1 METERLMAPDW
12 ENLRREHSP
21 ELVDR
26 VRLEIERADTELI
39 DPEIFAKGLN
49 ASIDAT
55 TFLLAEVARL
65 GLLLISEEKRCG
77 QCGAL
82 ASEEDQAVGRCPR
95 CDTRYDEL
103 DEPFKNKQVFK
114 LQQGRRSR
122 DISWLV
128 TVHGMN
134 TDGPWQQDF
143 SWAIAKKLRYSAP
156 ILIFKYPI
164 LRAMTLFERTQR
176 LASTDLGERL
186 RLAAA
191 QASQR
196 VGELSPAPDVVLHSY
211 GTLLFSRLLL
221 NNRFSDLRFNRVI
234 LAGSIVR
241 PDYDWSSHVKSGR
254 IKQVINHC
262 GDRDNAVFV
271 AEFMMPNSGPSGRV
285 GFLDPVVTSVR
296 AQGYDHG
303 SFFDLDRM
311 RANLEP
317 NGAWDRFLTAPA
329 ERIAGDEIMVRP
341 HQWAASPLALPSRI
355 TLAVSSVVLGP
366 FFWLVFQGWAAI
378 KAIVWA
384 KS

>member
-1 METERLMAPDW
+1 MGPDW
-12 ENLRREHSP
+12 ENLKRDHSP
-21 ELVDR
+21 ELVDG
-26 VRLEIERADTELI
+26 VRLQIRRADTELI
-39 DPEIFAKGLN
+39 DPEIFAKGLD

-55 TFLLAEVARL
+55 KRLLAEVARL
-65 GLLLISEEKRCG
+65 GLLLISEERHCG

-82 ASEEDQAVGRCPR
+82 ASEEDQVVGRCPR
-95 CDTRYDEL
+95 CDARYDEL
-103 DEPFKNKQVFK
+103 DEPFQIKQVFK
-114 LQQGRRSR
+114 LPQGRRSR

-176 LASTDLGERL
+176 LASTDLGEHL
-186 RLAAA
+186 RLAAT

-221 NNRFSDLRFNRVI
+221 NDQFSDLRFNRVI

-254 IKQVINHC
+254 IEQVINHC
-262 GDRDNAVFV
+262 GDQDYAVFV

-285 GFLDPVVTSVR
+285 GFMDPVVSSVR
-296 AQGYDHG
+296 APGYDHG
-303 SFFDLDRM
+303 AFFDPDRM
-311 RANLEP
+311 RANLAP

-329 ERIAGDEIMVRP
+329 ERVAGDEIMATP
-341 HQWAASPLALPSRI
+341 HHWAAHPLALPSRI
-355 TLAVSSVVLGP
+355 VLKMFSVILGP
-366 FFWLVFQGWAAI
+366 IFWMFFQVWAAI
-378 KAIVWA
+378 RAIVWA
-384 KS
+384 KF

>member
-1 METERLMAPDW
+1 MESDW
-12 ENLRREHSP
+12 DNLKREHSP
-21 ELVDR
+21 ELVDG
-26 VRLEIERADTELI
+26 VRLQIERADRELI
-39 DPEIFAKGLN
+39 DPEIFAKGLD

-55 TFLLAEVARL
+55 KLLLAEVARL

-77 QCGAL
+77 QCCAL

-95 CDTRYDEL
+95 CDARYEEL
-103 DEPFKNKQVFK
+103 DEPFKIKQVFN
-114 LQQGRRSR
+114 LPQGRRSR

-164 LRAMTLFERTQR
+164 LRAMTLFERTQQ
-176 LASTDLGERL
+176 LASTNLGERL

-221 NNRFSDLRFNRVI
+221 DDRFSDLRFNRVI

-241 PDYDWSSHVKSGR
+241 PDYDWSSHVRSGR
-254 IKQVINHC
+254 IEQVINHC
-262 GDRDNAVFV
+262 GDKDSAVFL
-271 AEFMMPNSGPSGRV
+271 AEFIMPNSGPSGRV

-303 SFFDLDRM
+303 TFFDIDRL
-311 RANLEP
+311 RTNLAT

-329 ERIAGDEIMVRP
+329 ERIAGDEIMARP
-341 HQWAASPLALPSRI
+341 HCWAANPLALPSRI
-355 TLAVSSVVLGP
+355 ALKISSLVLGP
-366 FFWLVFQGWAAI
+366 LFWLFFQGWAAI
-378 KAIVWA
+378 TAIVWA

>member
-1 METERLMAPDW
+1 MGPEW
-12 ENLRREHSP
+12 ENLKRDHSP
-21 ELVDR
+21 ELVDG
-26 VRLEIERADTELI
+26 VRLQIERADTELI
-39 DPEIFAKGLN
+39 DPEIFTKGLD

-55 TFLLAEVARL
+55 KLLLEEVARL
-65 GLLLISEEKRCG
+65 GLLLSSEEKHCG

-82 ASEEDQAVGRCPR
+82 ASEEDQAIGRCPR
-95 CDTRYDEL
+95 CNARYEEL
-103 DEPFKNKQVFK
+103 DEPFKIKQVFK
-114 LQQGRRSR
+114 LPQGRRSR

-196 VGELSPAPDVVLHSY
+196 IGELSPAPDVVLHSY

-221 NNRFSDLRFNRVI
+221 NDRFADLRFNRVI

-241 PDYDWSSHVKSGR
+241 PDFDWSSYVKSGR

-262 GDRDNAVFV
+262 GDKDNAVFV

-285 GFLDPVVTSVR
+285 GFLDPVVSNVK
-296 AQGYDHG
+296 APGYGHG
-303 SFFDLDRM
+303 SFFDIDRM
-311 RANLEP
+311 RANLAP

-329 ERIAGDEIMVRP
+329 ERVAGDEIMVRP
-341 HQWAASPLALPSRI
+341 HHWAAKPLALPSRI
-355 TLAVSSVVLGP
+355 VLKILSVVLGP
-366 FFWLVFQGWAAI
+366 LSWFCFQVWMAI

>member
-1 METERLMAPDW
+1 MGPDW
-12 ENLRREHSP
+12 ERLKREHSA
-21 ELVDR
+21 ELVDG
-26 VRLEIERADTELI
+26 VRLQIERADTELI
-39 DPEIFAKGLN
+39 DPEIFAKGLDAN
-49 ASIDAT
+49 IDAT
-55 TFLLAEVARL
+55 KLLLAEVARL
-65 GLLLISEEKRCG
+65 GLLLISEEKHCG
-77 QCGAL
+77 HCGAL
-82 ASEEDQAVGRCPR
+82 ATKEDQSVGRCPR
-95 CDTRYDEL
+95 CDVRYEEL
-103 DEPFKNKQVFK
+103 DEPFKIKQVFK
-114 LQQGRRSR
+114 LPQGRGSR
-122 DISWLV
+122 DISWLI

-196 VGELSPAPDVVLHSY
+196 VGELRPAPDVVLHSY

-221 NNRFSDLRFNRVI
+221 DDRFSDLRFNRVI

-241 PDYDWSSHVKSGR
+241 PDYNWSSHVKSGR
-254 IKQVINHC
+254 IELVINHC
-262 GDRDNAVFV
+262 GDKDNAVFI
-271 AEFMMPNSGPSGRV
+271 AEFMMPNSGPSGRI
-285 GFLDPVVTSVR
+285 GFLDAVVSNVR
-296 AQGYDHG
+296 APGYDHG
-303 SFFDLDRM
+303 SFFELDRM
-311 RANLEP
+311 RANLAP

-341 HQWAASPLALPSRI
+341 HHWAANPLALPSRI
-355 TLAVSSVVLGP
+355 ALKISSVVLGP
-366 FFWLVFQGWAAI
+366 LFWFFFQGWAAI

>member
-1 METERLMAPDW
+1 MGPNWDDLK
-12 ENLRREHSP
+12 REHSP
-21 ELVDR
+21 ELVDG
-26 VRLEIERADTELI
+26 VRLQIERADLPLI
-39 DPEIFAKGLN
+39 DPEVFAKGLGAN
-49 ASIDAT
+49 IDST
-55 TFLLAEVARL
+55 RHLLAEVARL
-65 GLLLISEEKRCG
+65 GALLISEEKRCG

-82 ASEEDQAVGRCPR
+82 ASAEDQAVGRCPR
-95 CDTRYDEL
+95 CDARYDEL
-103 DEPFKNKQVFK
+103 DEPFRIKQVFK
-114 LQQGRRSR
+114 LPQGRRSR

-143 SWAIAKKLRYSAP
+143 SWSIAKKLKYSAP

-176 LASTDLGERL
+176 LASTDLGQHL

-221 NNRFSDLRFNRVI
+221 SDEFSDLRFSRVI

-254 IKQVINHC
+254 IDHVINHC
-262 GDRDNAVFV
+262 GDKDTAVLI
-271 AEFMMPNSGPSGRV
+271 AQFMMPNAGPSGRI
-285 GFLDPVVTSVR
+285 GFLDPIVWNVR
-296 AQGYDHG
+296 GRGYDHG
-303 SFFDLDRM
+303 TFFEVDHM
-311 RANLEP
+311 RTNLAP

-329 ERIAGDEIMVRP
+329 ERIAGDEIMDRP
-341 HQWAASPLALPSRI
+341 DHWFGNPLAIPVRV
-355 TLAVSSVVLGP
+355 AVKVLSVVLGP
-366 FFWLVFQGWAAI
+366 VLWFVLQGWAAI
-378 KAIVWA
+378 KAIIWA
-384 KS
+384 RS